1 MKLITKEAPQDNFNL
16 AFALYERTAERA
28 TKMAGMVGMLKAELA
43 SLVKYEEVTFEGK
56 HRAQAALRDF
66 EKLWDDLMADKT
78 DADHDT
84 E

>member
-1 MKLITKEAPQDNFNL
+1 MKLITKEAPQESFNL

-43 SLVKYEEVTFEGK
+43 SLVMYQEVTSEGK
-56 HRAQAALRDF
+56 QRAQAALREF
-66 EKLWDDLMADKT
+66 EKQWDNLMVDKV
-78 DADHDT
+78 DADHET